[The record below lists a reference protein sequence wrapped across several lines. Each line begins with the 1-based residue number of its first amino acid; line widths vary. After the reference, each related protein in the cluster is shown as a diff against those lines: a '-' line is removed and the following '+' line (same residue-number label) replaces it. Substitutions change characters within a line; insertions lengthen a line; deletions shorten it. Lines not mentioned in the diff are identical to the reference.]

1 MNLRRIVYWLS
12 LVFIF
17 MLPWEGVIQVAG
29 GAGTAAKFLGLLVGA
44 LWLVNVFITGRMR
57 NPDPFLGATALFVLW
72 NAVSVLWSAAPGQS
86 LRHVATMIQCLGF
99 VLILWDVYRTRTA
112 LLAGLQAYVLGVYVA
127 VMSAVLNFLNAST
140 SFAHYERYSPGL
152 THPDGF
158 GFVVALGIPLAW
170 YLAGP
175 ASPDQRNLI
184 RIVNYA
190 YIPAA
195 LFGIALSG
203 TRTALIASIPG
214 MVFGLA
220 SLTSLRLPTR
230 TAIFVVLITS
240 LYLLT
245 PVVEPLRS
253 FERLATTHAEA
264 RQGNL
269 SGRRDQWRESLASFG
284 ERPILGVG
292 TNMFRSVNNQG
303 KVAHN
308 SFLSILIELGLI
320 GLALFGAVVMIAVIH
335 ALRQPGWH
343 RIFCLVILLVW
354 AIGASALTWEDRKT
368 TWLFMGMVVVSA
380 ALRPQRQATESVM
393 RLGPS
398 GRIVVRT

>member
-17 MLPWEGVIQVAG
+17 MLPWEGVVKVAG
-29 GAGTAAKFLGLLVGA
+29 GTGTAAKFIGLLVGG
-44 LWLVNVFITGRMR
+44 LWLVNVLITGRMR

-72 NAVSVLWSAAPGQS
+72 NALSVLWSAAPGQS
-86 LRHVATMIQCLGF
+86 FRHVATMVQSLGF
-99 VLILWDVYRTRTA
+99 VLILWDVYRTRAA

-127 VMSAVLNFLNAST
+127 VMSAVFNYLNSNT
-140 SFAHYERYSPGL
+140 SYVHYERYTPGL

-158 GFVVALGIPLAW
+158 GFVVALGIPVAW

-175 ASPDQRNLI
+175 ASPHQRGLL

-190 YIPAA
+190 YIPVA

-203 TRTALIASIPG
+203 TRTALIACIPG

-230 TAIFVVLITS
+230 IAIFVALIAS
-240 LYLLT
+240 LYFLA
-245 PVVEPLRS
+245 PIVAPLRS
-253 FERLATTHAEA
+253 FERLRTTQAEA
-264 RQGNL
+264 TQGNL
-269 SGRRDQWRESLASFG
+269 SGRSDQWRESLASFA

-292 TNMFRSVNNQG
+292 SNMFRSVNTQG

-308 SFLSILIELGLI
+308 SFLSVLIELGLI
-320 GLALFGAVVMIAVIH
+320 GLALFGAIVMIAVIH

-343 RIFCLVILLVW
+343 RMFCLVILLVW

-380 ALRPQRQATESVM
+380 ALRSQREATGEIM